1 MDCCPLGSS
10 RQEYWS
16 ELPDSPPGDFP
27 DPAIKSMSPMSPA
40 FVGDHS
46 LPLSHLRSPY
56 LLQCHINIP
65 LCFLIDTLD
74 FFHSYAYELS
84 FVSVI
89 EWHKIVVKFYF
100 FFLPL

>member
-1 MDCCPLGSS
+1 MGFS

-16 ELPDSPPGDFP
+16 GLLFPSPWYFP
-27 DPAIKSMSPMSPA
+27 DPTIKSMSPMSPS

-56 LLQCHINIP
+56 LQQWRRDIH

-74 FFHSYAYELS
+74 FFHSYPYELS
-84 FVSVI
+84 FVSFI
-89 EWHKIVVKFYF
+89 EWYKIIINF
-100 FFLPL
+100 FFNHYRDKGI

>member
-1 MDCCPLGSS
+1 
-10 RQEYWS
+10 
-16 ELPDSPPGDFP
+16 
-27 DPAIKSMSPMSPA
+27 MSPKSPA

-56 LLQCHINIP
+56 LLQCHIDIP

-100 FFLPL
+100 FFFTIIEIKLHDLTSFINLML